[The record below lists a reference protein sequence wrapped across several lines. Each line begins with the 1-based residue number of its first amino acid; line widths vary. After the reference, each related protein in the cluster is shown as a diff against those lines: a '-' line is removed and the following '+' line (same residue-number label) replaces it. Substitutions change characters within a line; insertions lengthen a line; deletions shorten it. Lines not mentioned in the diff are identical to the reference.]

1 MKNLL
6 CGMAAVLLS
15 MVSVLSAA
23 AGEGQKYTLR
33 YKFHPGETIRWEVEH
48 RLMVRA
54 TVSRDTQTT
63 ETLSTSVSVWRVGK
77 VQPDGAATFEH
88 RVEWVDMRQKLTGR
102 GEVHFD
108 SRTDKT
114 PPAGFEDAAKSVG
127 IPLSV
132 VKMDVCGK
140 VLKRKDRKKN
150 PQAAP
155 ASPESVASNRN
166 WITIPLPDEPVA
178 VGHTWSLPQDIE
190 VPLPSGAVK
199 KIKAVQQF
207 VLEDVKTG
215 VATIRVS
222 TDILTPITDP
232 AVESQLVEREA
243 AGRVRFDIDA
253 GRILG
258 EQMDIDKHVVG
269 FRGDASSIHYI
280 NRFSRAP
287 AARAGQKVERRGA
300 GRGRRRLSEEDPR
313 KWRTFRR
320 QPPPS
325 PSTCDLRHL
334 GRLASNGIDIGGVFL
349 VLVLDVANPPV
360 LHKLQQVVFGEGL
373 RIHSEFGATPPHFI
387 VHDLVGVEVG
397 IAAGPHHAL
406 LMLEMRHRVLDELF
420 HDRSNPRR
428 VMAHPGCR
436 IQIVNHAE
444 KPFVLVVHR
453 GVADAVKWFPLDVM
467 FHDLHPMIRA
477 NSSIAQRVV

>member
-6 CGMAAVLLS
+6 CGMAAMLLS
-15 MVSVLSAA
+15 IVFVLSAVA
-23 AGEGQKYTLR
+23 DEGQKYTLR

-48 RLMVRA
+48 RSMVRA
-54 TVSRDTQTT
+54 TVSRETQTT
-63 ETLSTSVSVWRVGK
+63 ETLSTSVSLWRVGN
-77 VQPDGAATFEH
+77 VQPDGTATFEH

-102 GEVHFD
+102 GEMHFD

-114 PPAGFEDAAKSVG
+114 PPPGFEDAAKSVG
-127 IPLSV
+127 VPLSV
-132 VKMDVCGK
+132 VKMDVRGK
-140 VLKRKDRKKN
+140 VLKRKDRKHN
-150 PQAAP
+150 PQTAA
-155 ASPESVASNRN
+155 ASPESVAANHN

-243 AGRVRFDIDA
+243 SGRVRFDIDA

-280 NRFSRAP
+280 NRFSQRLLP
-287 AARAGQKVERRGA
+287 EP
-300 GRGRRRLSEEDPR
+300 GRR
-313 KWRTFRR
+313 
-320 QPPPS
+320 
-325 PSTCDLRHL
+325 
-334 GRLASNGIDIGGVFL
+334 
-349 VLVLDVANPPV
+349 
-360 LHKLQQVVFGEGL
+360 
-373 RIHSEFGATPPHFI
+373 
-387 VHDLVGVEVG
+387 
-397 IAAGPHHAL
+397 
-406 LMLEMRHRVLDELF
+406 
-420 HDRSNPRR
+420 
-428 VMAHPGCR
+428 
-436 IQIVNHAE
+436 
-444 KPFVLVVHR
+444 
-453 GVADAVKWFPLDVM
+453 
-467 FHDLHPMIRA
+467 
-477 NSSIAQRVV
+477 